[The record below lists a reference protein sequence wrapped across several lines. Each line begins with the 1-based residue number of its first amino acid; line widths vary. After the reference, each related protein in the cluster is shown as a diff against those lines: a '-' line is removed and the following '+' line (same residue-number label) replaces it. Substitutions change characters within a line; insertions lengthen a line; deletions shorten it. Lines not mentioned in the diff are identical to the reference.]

1 MWSKAQTLW
10 PKTNFLT
17 KRIALSSTYPPSS
30 TKYLLI
36 SIYIYTFFSD
46 ELVHEKERYK
56 TISEELDSTFQEL
69 SGY

>member
-1 MWSKAQTLW
+1 MA
-10 PKTNFLT
+10 
-17 KRIALSSTYPPSS
+17 
-30 TKYLLI
+30 
-36 SIYIYTFFSD
+36 SID